1 MNCPNKASTLYRKIK
16 NMKKIAILTTLLAS
30 LLFFSACAD
39 REAPSPLD
47 TRASEMGDLNP
58 DNLPGD
64 SSGFDSMGLSDRG
77 IGGLGDFDP
86 EKINPEDIVSTIYF
100 GFDQYAVP
108 QSERANVK
116 KAVQFFASNPG
127 YKIVLVGHTD
137 WYGTEE
143 YNLLLSDKRCMA
155 VLDYMVS
162 SGESAQ
168 NINTIGRGEAGASP
182 DVGKDSPEAR
192 HDRRVDIVKI
202 K

>member
-1 MNCPNKASTLYRKIK
+1 
-16 NMKKIAILTTLLAS
+16 MKKIAILTTLLAS
-30 LLFFSACAD
+30 LMLMSACAD
-39 REAPSPLD
+39 RDLPSPLD
-47 TRASEMGDLNP
+47 TRANEMGDLNP

-77 IGGLGDFDP
+77 MDGSGIANYENIP
-86 EKINPEDIVSTIYF
+86 PEDIVGTIYF

-108 QSERANVK
+108 SSERAKVK
-116 KAVQFFASNPG
+116 NAVQFFANNPG

-162 SGESAQ
+162 SGENSQ
-168 NINTIGRGEAGASP
+168 NVNTVGRGEAGCSL
-182 DVGKDSPEAR
+182 DVAKDSPEAK
-192 HDRRVDIVKI
+192 HDRRVDIVKV